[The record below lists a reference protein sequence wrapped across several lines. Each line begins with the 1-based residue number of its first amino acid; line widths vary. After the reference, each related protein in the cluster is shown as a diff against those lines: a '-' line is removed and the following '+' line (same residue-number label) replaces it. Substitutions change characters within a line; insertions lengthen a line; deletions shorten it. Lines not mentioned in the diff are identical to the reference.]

1 MITVIADDL
10 TGAAEIAGICLRY
23 GIDVSFSID
32 KIPEKQTAINVI
44 ATDTRSKDEDEAYE
58 THLHLAIEIISN
70 TNNIIFK
77 KCDSVLRGHVF
88 VELLALANTVKKYKI
103 LLQPSN
109 PKSNRFIKDAS
120 YYINDILIEN
130 TGFANDPDFP
140 AKSSSVKKL
149 IFDNVTKQHPL
160 EVYTG
165 DFYEI
170 KSEGI
175 FIPNCDAVKVL
186 SESLSLYKDD
196 MVIAGSAAFF
206 EQFLI
211 KKKLAVAKIPQKKFS
226 YLKNYVLLSGSIHP
240 KSVVFSKKLKKLNC
254 PLLVFPETLLENHL
268 NKKKLDEF
276 VNNIAQDYN
285 NHKKLILRISNS
297 VIKPRNSAL
306 NLKSRMSF
314 IARKLIESTNVNEIF
329 IEGGATAYDVLKELH
344 WKSFTPIAEVAPGVV
359 RMQLDHN
366 PKKHI
371 TIKPGS
377 YEWPEGLLN

>member
-58 THLHLAIEIISN
+58 THLHLAKEIISN

-88 VELLALANTVKKYKI
+88 VELLSLADAVKNYKI

-140 AKSSSVKKL
+140 AKSSLVKEL
-149 IFDNVTKQHPL
+149 IFNNSKKNHDAKISV
-160 EVYTG
+160 G
-165 DFYEI
+165 DFKEI
-170 KSEGI
+170 NSNGI
-175 FIPNCDAVKVL
+175 YIPNCDSVEGL
-186 SESLSLYKDD
+186 SNCLSLYKDD
-196 MVIAGSAAFF
+196 MIIAGSAAFF

-211 KKKLAVAKIPQKKFS
+211 KMKLANLKIEQKKYR
-226 YLKNYVLLSGSIHP
+226 YLSNYLLVSGSTHP
-240 KSVVFSKKLKKLNC
+240 KSILFSKTLEKLNV
-254 PLLVFPETLLENHL
+254 PLIVFPETLLENHL

-276 VNNIAQDYN
+276 VNYIAQDYN

-297 VIKPRNSAL
+297 VIKLRNSAL

-314 IARKLIESTNVNEIF
+314 IARKLIETTNVNEIF
-329 IEGGATAYDVLKELH
+329 IEGGATAYDVLKELQ